1 MEFASESYGASKS
14 DNKANY
20 AVGSVEDGET
30 GSRLLLSK
38 RRTSIY
44 GPMMKGR
51 GAIVSPNGDDTRLLA
66 YSFEEGL
73 DAYYEVIQA
82 STSSQSS

>member
-1 MEFASESYGASKS
+1 MEFVSESYGASKS
-14 DNKANY
+14 NNKARY
-20 AVGSVEDGET
+20 AVDGAEDGET

-44 GPMMKGR
+44 GPMKGR
-51 GAIVSPNGDDTRLLA
+51 GTIIGPNGEDTRLLA

-73 DAYYEVIQA
+73 DAYCEVIQA
-82 STSSQSS
+82 STSSQST